1 VNNGSTTQIVKK
13 IIAGKIKMYPHMA
26 LRERSRM
33 CHFFLGE
40 IVWVNVVII
49 LSFGP
54 FFFSLPDI
62 HPAESFQ
69 GNRNDY

>member
-1 VNNGSTTQIVKK
+1 
-13 IIAGKIKMYPHMA
+13 MA